1 MQATI
6 STNTRAIEG
15 LQVRNSFS
23 VGIGENFEFWSST
36 KTTIRNVF
44 DICSV
49 LTSCAPTVNKVSSLI
64 LDGHKIGQES
74 LIEEDYIEKEIEDEL
89 APISIH
95 LAYT

>member
-1 MQATI
+1 M
-6 STNTRAIEG
+6 
-15 LQVRNSFS
+15 
-23 VGIGENFEFWSST
+23 
-36 KTTIRNVF
+36 F